1 MGVSTEAI
9 CNLIADWQVIGCR
22 SVLLHMTCCCGV
34 FFGRSQAR
42 SPTEAGLGIFLRPTP
57 VPFHRQ
63 VCLLLYSSCFT
74 NVQLTRWFSCCCIY
88 PLLWAGLLGEDLGD
102 GLNCV
107 QVKTCCDHTQVAES
121 SGPLSFASHVCILCW
136 CQE

>member
-1 MGVSTEAI
+1 
-9 CNLIADWQVIGCR
+9 
-22 SVLLHMTCCCGV
+22 MTCCCGV

-57 VPFHRQ
+57 APFHRQ

-107 QVKTCCDHTQVAES
+107 QQKLIFMDWRLFMKLWEVLGCSGRLWDASRYLLKGES
-121 SGPLSFASHVCILCW
+121 KIDPEIHKRLIVYIPS
-136 CQE
+136 